1 MNQIEVPWRVQL
13 GLVAA
18 GYAAVLTFAAAA
30 ITYRHLAALRNPA
43 DFNGGMAAAG
53 DWMLEIFI
61 GGLLLIPT
69 FFLALVIRKREAIY
83 TAFSRVLFGFSLT
96 APISLGLVMI
106 PAIGQTDSMLGSLCG
121 YRLFGLPMVMT
132 WLGAGRLLA
141 RFRPAKRLLSWA
153 LAIEAMTLAL
163 MVALLFFS
171 GRASNG

>member
-13 GLVAA
+13 GLVGA

-43 DFNGGMAAAG
+43 EFNGGMAAAG

-69 FFLALVIRKREAIY
+69 FFLALVIRKHEATY

-96 APISLGLVMI
+96 APISLGLAMI
-106 PAIGQTDSMLGSLCG
+106 PAIGQTDSMLGSLCL
-121 YRLFGLPMVMT
+121 YRLCGLPMVMT

-141 RFRPAKRLLSWA
+141 RFKLAKRLLSWA

-163 MVALLFFS
+163 IIALLFFS
-171 GRASNG
+171 GRASRG